1 MANNSGKVIAA
12 LLGGAVLGAV
22 AALLLAPK
30 SGAETRQQIIAL
42 VREKG
47 VKMNKEELE
56 ALCSKVIGKVK
67 DYFTDEELEEA
78 VEEALDE
85 VDKA

>member
-1 MANNSGKVIAA
+1 M
-12 LLGGAVLGAV
+12 GAV

-30 SGAETRQQIIAL
+30 SGAETRQAIIAL

-47 VKMNKEELE
+47 VKLNKEELD
-56 ALCSKVIGKVK
+56 ALCSRVIGKVK